1 MWKWLKALNP
11 FESDNYHP
19 WMREE
24 IAALRAELD
33 AAEIELADKAFYVR
47 EFAAVSAERDALKAA
62 QPQSTPLSDEM
73 IERMAMAAR
82 EGFYGSTVS
91 HRDWD
96 ECSVKDLWC
105 DAIRAALA
113 AVGPQY
119 NPADVAFNSRVPELE
134 KKIDNQRMN
143 LRQRP
148 EGLPT
153 AEELKQVYRD
163 GWNEGAGG
171 DTCAS
176 GITAI
181 LAALAP
187 WLREPVGWELDVTAE
202 ELSDILLPVH
212 RQSVTVMQAT
222 RTILDLCR
230 SRIRPTFECKE
241 CAVIRAERDEINKN
255 YMGLVDLLLPY
266 LRAAQAEAAARAA
279 LDWVKE
285 NGSAQ

>member
-11 FESDNYHP
+11 FESDSYAP

-24 IAALRAELD
+24 IAALRDQLD

-113 AVGPQY
+113 AVPVPAGVPSVRDLREIGVHAYLSHDSAKRENAGCMVGPMGAA
-119 NPADVAFNSRVPELE
+119 AD
-134 KKIDNQRMN
+134 
-143 LRQRP
+143 
-148 EGLPT
+148 
-153 AEELKQVYRD
+153 
-163 GWNEGAGG
+163 
-171 DTCAS
+171 
-176 GITAI
+176 AI
-181 LAALAP
+181 LTALAP
-187 WLREPVGWELDVTAE
+187 YLRDQVGWKLDVTAE

-230 SRIRPTFECKE
+230 SRIRPVYECKE
-241 CAVIRAERDEINKN
+241 CANWKAHAAAIEDSSFDMIKRIN
-255 YMGLVDLLLPY
+255 L
-266 LRAAQAEAAARAA
+266 ARAA
-279 LDWVKE
+279 LE
-285 NGSAQ
+285 GE

>member
-1 MWKWLKALNP
+1 MWKWIKALNP
-11 FESDNYHP
+11 FESDNYAP

-153 AEELKQVYRD
+153 ADDLDKAWVEKYDLPSFLAY
-163 GWNEGAGG
+163 A
-171 DTCAS
+171 TF
-176 GITAI
+176 AI
-181 LAALAP
+181 DYIAP
-187 WLREPVGWELDVTAE
+187 WLREPVGWECDMTDEQCME
-202 ELSDILLPVH
+202 EMLAIKKTQDSPSSPKF
-212 RQSVTVMQAT
+212 R
-222 RTILDLCR
+222 DLVL
-230 SRIRPTFECKE
+230 SRIRPVFECKE
-241 CAVIRAERDEINKN
+241 CADWKQMFIDKN
-255 YMGLVDLLLPY
+255 NEYQKL
-266 LRAAQAEAAARAA
+266 EAAVAQTYIAIKPVLTATARAA
-279 LDWVKE
+279 LEATDAE
-285 NGSAQ
+285 